1 MLYKNLLL
9 SFSREPFLDFDS
21 RTLLFFS
28 IGLGFGTS
36 WMIFEVGKWRKILL
50 LFLKVISCTKQAR
63 FSSFVWCFGQ
73 ETLQEIFCPSSY
85 RKRHC
90 FCTSVNQTPLMSHYV
105 SDSRNKVTI
114 RLSAANTLFLF
125 RIMQFIFNMF
135 IFFDMMTLFW
145 EFFYPWNSLIL
156 AASWVSPTLISLF
169 QLLVQGMSDKLI
181 WLRNLS
187 HQRWN
192 EHYVPQAKYV
202 SHGKVLFLV
211 RF

>member
-1 MLYKNLLL
+1 MKKDIVA
-9 SFSREPFLDFDS
+9 FSQGYFMHK
-21 RTLLFFS
+21 
-28 IGLGFGTS
+28 TS
-36 WMIFEVGKWRKILL
+36 
-50 LFLKVISCTKQAR
+50 KV
-63 FSSFVWCFGQ
+63 F
-73 ETLQEIFCPSSY
+73 IFCLVLWTRNPA
-85 RKRHC
+85 RNFLPFFIQKKTNC

-135 IFFDMMTLFW
+135 IFFDTMTLFW